1 MNLTSPIS
9 LLFLPTLATIRH
21 MNAMNPVHTD
31 MESGKLIRKV
41 SKVAE
46 YFQFQWSLNSEQIVE
61 PVLCSYC

>member
-1 MNLTSPIS
+1 MNLTSPVS

-21 MNAMNPVHTD
+21 MNAMDPVHTD

-46 YFQFQWSLNSEQIVE
+46 YF
-61 PVLCSYC
+61 